1 MKTCREKCSNAQGS
15 YLPQTTKSITPQV
28 LAMFTGKSE
37 KVVGDDRLQKRNQF
51 KIALKNNL
59 QKKKR

>member
-1 MKTCREKCSNAQGS
+1 MKRESNDERIATG
-15 YLPQTTKSITPQV
+15 YLPKTTKSITPQV
-28 LAMFTGKSE
+28 MALFTGKSE

-51 KIALKNNL
+51 KILLKNNI

>member
-1 MKTCREKCSNAQGS
+1 MKREGKHDESITSG
-15 YLPQTTKSITPQV
+15 YLPKTTKSITPQV

-37 KVVGDDRLQKRNQF
+37 KVVGDDRLKKRNEF
-51 KIALKNNL
+51 KILLKNNL